1 MSLPEVTRWK
11 MLSPLLDELLSL
23 SRADQYL
30 RLTELRA
37 RGEELAVDLES
48 LLSAASRVEAT
59 QFLAGDMSTH
69 EAVVSSL
76 VGRQIG
82 AYVIEA
88 LLGEGA
94 TGTVWRARRA
104 DGRFEGWAALK
115 LLHLSLIGRAGA
127 LRFKR
132 EAVIL
137 ARVAHS
143 NIARLLDAGVTE
155 DGQPYLVLELVEG
168 TRIDEHCD
176 AHRLRVRQR
185 IALFNNVLAAVAHAH
200 SHLVVHRDIK
210 PNNIYVTADGQVKLL
225 DFGIAKL
232 LQVEP
237 DNPPITA
244 EGLRVLTPQYAAPE
258 QLNGGPVTTA
268 TDIYALGVLLYHLL
282 TGQHPTSSGSA
293 ASVEVIRA
301 TLNAPPV
308 RLSAALDKG
317 HSSESQLKA
326 AADRGT
332 SLLRL
337 RRELQGDLEN
347 IVSRTLRK
355 NPSDRYQTVASL
367 ADDLRRYLA
376 NEPVEAK
383 PDSLTRRYLKLAR
396 RNRKAVTM
404 GLLVLLSAAS
414 GLTGAIV
421 QEWRSQ
427 PSHASPTLGR

>member
-11 MLSPLLDELLSL
+11 TLSPLLDELLGS
-23 SRADQYL
+23 SRADQHV

-37 RGEELAVDLES
+37 RGEEIAAELES

-59 QFLAGDMSTH
+59 QFLAGDMSAH

-176 AHRLRVRQR
+176 AHRLDVRQR
-185 IALFNNVLAAVAHAH
+185 IALFNSVLAAVAHAH

-282 TGQHPTSSGSA
+282 TGQHP
-293 ASVEVIRA
+293 
-301 TLNAPPV
+301 
-308 RLSAALDKG
+308 
-317 HSSESQLKA
+317 
-326 AADRGT
+326 ADRGT
-332 SLLRL
+332 SLPRL
-337 RRELQGDLEN
+337 RRELQGDLES

-355 NPSDRYQTVASL
+355 NPSERYQTVMSL

-376 NEPVEAK
+376 REPIAAK
-383 PDSLTRRYLKLAR
+383 PDSLTRLYLKFVH
-396 RNRKAVTM
+396 RNRRAVTI
-404 GLLVLLSAAS
+404 GLLVLLSVAS
-414 GLTGAIV
+414 GMTGAIV
-421 QEWRSQ
+421 QEWRSR
-427 PSHASPTLGR
+427 ASQTLGP